1 MKEKIANIL
10 VIVVMVVIANYPLYT
25 TLKKTADEV
34 NIMIEGFREELAY
47 WKKDADNLKN
57 KITMLRNDIILS
69 VDSGLSQTSDVLDKI
84 NGIEANI
91 DGLYNKIDNIKLDAV
106 KNVEDKVDF
115 IKEEP
120 IDSIK
125 DLFKIKG

>member
-1 MKEKIANIL
+1 MKEKIVNIL

-34 NIMIEGFREELAY
+34 NIMVKNFREELAY
-47 WKKDADNLKN
+47 WQKDAKELQN
-57 KITMLRNDIILS
+57 KLEITRNDVISNI
-69 VDSGLSQTSDVLDKI
+69 DSGLTKI
-84 NGIEANI
+84 DNIESNI
-91 DGLYNKIDNIKLDAV
+91 DGLYTKIDNMKL
-106 KNVEDKVDF
+106 KTVEKIEKS

-125 DLFKIKG
+125 DLFKIKE